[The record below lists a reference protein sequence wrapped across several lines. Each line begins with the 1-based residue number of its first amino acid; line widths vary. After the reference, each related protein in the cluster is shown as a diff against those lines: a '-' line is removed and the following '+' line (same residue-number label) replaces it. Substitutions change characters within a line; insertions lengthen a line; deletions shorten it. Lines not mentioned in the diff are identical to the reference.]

1 MKPETKAT
9 GFKTLVGLGFRVWG
23 LGFRIWGLGSRVE
36 GRHDRQAQS
45 HTAKTYW
52 CLVGNKGMQS
62 L

>member
-1 MKPETKAT
+1 MKPETKAA

-23 LGFRIWGLGSRVE
+23 LGY
-36 GRHDRQAQS
+36 DRQAQS